1 MIIDNPFVD
10 QRLFLYRLV
19 DKLPDWIESF
29 KKEGK
34 TDAEIDQLLQD
45 KKAKYVDKWGNKSRV
60 GILMSDHNA
69 GLLRQ

>member
-19 DKLPDWIESF
+19 DKLQDWIEAF

-60 GILMSDHNA
+60 CILMSDHNA